1 MNINV
6 TGRGDNVTAGMKKKA
21 AEKVDKLN
29 RYYDRITWIDVL
41 LEDDSVRKVVEVSAG
56 LNRGATIVGKAEA
69 DDMYTAIDLALDKV
83 TRQVRRHKEK
93 LKGHR
98 ARKEPAVPEADTPDT
113 EPSYQDV
120 IEEMRDS

>member
-21 AEKVDKLN
+21 AEKVGKLN
-29 RYYDRITWIDVL
+29 RYYDRITWIDVIL
-41 LEDDSVRKVVEVSAG
+41 VDDAVRKVAEVSAG

-69 DDMYTAIDLALDKV
+69 DDMYTAIDLALDKI

-98 ARKEPAVPEADTPDT
+98 ARKEPAAPNAPATDS
-113 EPSYQDV
+113 EPSFEDAV
-120 IEEMRDS
+120 EEM